1 MMNKK
6 KRLLLA
12 STALSFSMFM
22 PSQTLAGDPLKEI
35 FGMMTTATGTQ
46 VYESQKRN
54 GVAFGTFSARFSM
67 YQPKVIN
74 FQAPSLNAGCGG
86 IDFFAGSI
94 SLIKK
99 EELVQMGRSIAAG
112 AAVYA
117 FNLAV
122 ESICPSCAQGMAWI
136 QDKLDAFN
144 DLVSMSCQDTVDALS
159 EAKVGAGAAKSLT
172 DTVNKDGWQERLGSY
187 AETKVDAMSSWG
199 DFFSERSKDGDA
211 KSVKVPGLKGNI
223 VWDALGAAKVHQW
236 DFASGWDKEQ
246 VQELIMSLIGTKVIT
261 VGDGDELV
269 TTPYVKTVSAEDLLY
284 NKEDEEIQLLK
295 CDTSETKID
304 NRLPCTKVLSGSS
317 AKVKWEGIY
326 PKALKLLNGDG
337 SEAGI
342 RKRIL
347 TKQNLTSEQQKFVVN
362 ADVPMMTWLFMTG
375 KDDGAQE
382 AIANLVAYRV
392 AEKSLQELMFQL
404 QEILKK
410 AELSATSDVE
420 ATQNLTDFL
429 KGRMAEFQSQ
439 IDEIQTK
446 KREEIKSANEL
457 MNTYKTLADAVKAMA
472 ASGV

>member
-1 MMNKK
+1 MMNSK

-12 STALSFSMFM
+12 STALSFSMLM

-35 FGMMTTATGTQ
+35 FGMMTTATGSQ

-159 EAKVGAGAAKSLT
+159 EAKVGQGMAKSLT

-199 DFFSERSKDGDA
+199 DFFSERSEDGNA

-223 VWDALGAAKVHQW
+223 VWDALGSAKVHQW

-261 VGDGDELV
+261 VGDDDELV
-269 TTPYVKTVSAEDLLY
+269 TTPYTKTVSAEDLLY
-284 NKEDEEIQLLK
+284 NEEDEQIQLLK
-295 CDTSETKID
+295 CDTSESKID
-304 NRLPCTKVLSGSS
+304 GRLPCTKVLSGSS

-337 SEAGI
+337 SEQGI

-347 TKQNLTSEQQKFVVN
+347 TKQNLTSEQQKFVEN

-392 AEKSLQELMFQL
+392 AEKSLQDLMFQL

-410 AELSATSDVE
+410 AEMSATSDVE

-429 KGRMAEFQSQ
+429 KGRMVEFQDQ
-439 IDEIQTK
+439 IDEIQKK
-446 KREEIKSANEL
+446 KRDEIKSANEL

>member
-1 MMNKK
+1 MNSK

-12 STALSFSMFM
+12 STALSFSMLM

-35 FGMMTTATGTQ
+35 FGMMTTATGSQ

-74 FQAPSLNAGCGG
+74 FQAPSMNAGCGG

-136 QDKLDAFN
+136 QDKLDDFN

-159 EAKVGAGAAKSLT
+159 EAKVGQGLAKSLT

-199 DFFSERSKDGDA
+199 DFFSERSEDGDA

-223 VWDALGAAKVHQW
+223 VWDALGAAKVDQW
-236 DFASGWDKEQ
+236 SFATGWEKDDI
-246 VQELIMSLIGTKVIT
+246 QELIMSLIGTKVIT
-261 VGDGDELV
+261 VGDGDELE
-269 TTPYVKTVSAEDLLY
+269 TTPYAKTVSAEDLLY
-284 NKEDEEIQLLK
+284 NKEGEKIELLR

-304 NRLPCTKVLSGSS
+304 NRLPCTKIKSGSA
-317 AKVKWEGIY
+317 AKVEWEGIY
-326 PKALKLLNGDG
+326 PRALKLLNGDG
-337 SEAGI
+337 SEVGI

-347 TKQNLTSEQQKFVVN
+347 TKQNLTSEQQKFVEN

-392 AEKSLQELMFQL
+392 AEKSLQDLMYQL

-410 AELSATSDVE
+410 AELSATSDAK
-420 ATQNLTDFL
+420 ATQNLIDFL
-429 KGRMAEFQSQ
+429 KGRMIEFQSQ
-439 IDEIQTK
+439 IDDIQTK
-446 KREEIKSANEL
+446 KRDEIKSANDL
-457 MNTYKTLADAVKAMA
+457 MNTYETLAEAVKAMA